1 MAEAAA
7 TAKKKPT
14 MAETA
19 RRADLAK
26 IHIAK
31 KALGMDD
38 SEYRAVLLGLTGKE
52 SAGKL
57 NRPDR
62 KSVLAY
68 MENLGFVPKPR
79 KKPARKPPEGRPST
93 MQPPGTRNR
102 TSRENQLAKIEALL
116 TVGSRPWSYADALAK
131 RICKVEKIIWVPGDQ
146 LCKVIAALRYQ
157 ARREGWD
164 LSGEIK

>member
-1 MAEAAA
+1 MAAAA
-7 TAKKKPT
+7 TAQKKKPS

-38 SEYRAVLLGLTGKE
+38 PDYRAVILGIAGKE
-52 SAGKL
+52 SAAQL
-57 NRPDR
+57 TRPER
-62 KSVLAY
+62 KAVLAY
-68 MENLGFVPKPR
+68 MENLGFVPKPKKKPGR
-79 KKPARKPPEGRPST
+79 KKPACRPST
-93 MQPPGTRNR
+93 LRTPGTRHR
-102 TSRENQLAKIEALL
+102 TSRENQLYKIEALL
-116 TVGSRPWSYADALAK
+116 TVGNRPWSYADALAK
-131 RICKVEKIIWVPGDQ
+131 RICKVDKIVWVEADQ
-146 LCKVIAALRYQ
+146 LYKVIAALRYQ